1 MKTRVVVLG
10 TVVLISAVAG
20 VAAALAGAAP
30 GWAYAIVAVLGLL
43 AAVVVARKGW
53 LDRDS

>member
-30 GWAYAIVAVLGLL
+30 GWDYAIVAVLGGF
-43 AAVVVARKGW
+43 AAVVVVRKGW